1 MRCPKC
7 GYISFDHLATCLNC
21 SKDFSE
27 LSSAVLGTTYSVT
40 APSFLKFSQSNEPR
54 EDDADLELVHDE
66 GELDLVDPDL
76 NILIKEEDEGI
87 AFHPDDMSLKS
98 EFGDS
103 EDDFAVSLDE
113 EPDTGSG
120 DGEIAVDLSQFEDL
134 DPMGGT
140 SSAGEEKFAIK
151 LPDELTDI
159 SDLAPPAHSQSQIPT
174 GQESKSA
181 EAEMNFD
188 MVDLDLKL
196 DGLEMDF
203 SLMSPDKGAPE
214 EAIDRLSLDDID
226 ASGSRDRENKKPS
239 PSSTPKSAAPAAK
252 PAEMDMDADL
262 DFELD
267 LGGLTIPK
275 K

>member
-7 GYISFDHLATCLNC
+7 GYISFDHLANCLNC

-27 LSSAVLGTTYSVT
+27 VSSAALGTTYSAT
-40 APSFLKFSQSNEPR
+40 APSFLKFSQNSAPT
-54 EDDADLELVHDE
+54 EDDIDLEPVHD
-66 GELDLVDPDL
+66 DLEDEFDIVDPDL

-87 AFHPDDMSLKS
+87 DFHPDDTSLKS

-103 EDDFAVSLDE
+103 DDDFTVSLDE
-113 EPDTGSG
+113 EPDTGSP
-120 DGEIAVDLSQFEDL
+120 DGEIEVDLSQFEDTTQK
-134 DPMGGT
+134 GGG
-140 SSAGEEKFAIK
+140 SGIGEEKFTIEM
-151 LPDELTDI
+151 PDELADI
-159 SDLAPPAHSQSQIPT
+159 SDLAPPALSQNTIPAAP
-174 GQESKSA
+174 ERKSV
-181 EAEMNFD
+181 EDEMNFD

-196 DGLEMDF
+196 DGLDMDF
-203 SLMSPDKGAPE
+203 SLMSPDKGGPE

-226 ASGSRDRENKKPS
+226 ASGSRENKKPS
-239 PSSTPKSAAPAAK
+239 PSPTPQSAPAAK

>member
-27 LSSAVLGTTYSVT
+27 LSSAALGTTYSAT
-40 APSFLKFSQSNEPR
+40 APSFLKFSQSSAPTG
-54 EDDADLELVHDE
+54 DDIDLEPVHEDLE
-66 GELDLVDPDL
+66 DELDIVDPDL

-87 AFHPDDMSLKS
+87 AFHPDDTSVKS

-103 EDDFAVSLDE
+103 DDDFTVSLDE
-113 EPDTGSG
+113 EHDTGSP
-120 DGEIAVDLSQFEDL
+120 DGEIEVDLSQFEDTT
-134 DPMGGT
+134 PKSGG
-140 SSAGEEKFAIK
+140 SLVGEEKITIEM
-151 LPDELTDI
+151 PDELADI
-159 SDLAPPAHSQSQIPT
+159 SDLAPPALSQNTIPAAP
-174 GQESKSA
+174 ERKSI
-181 EAEMNFD
+181 EDEMNFD

-196 DGLEMDF
+196 DGLDMDF
-203 SLMSPDKGAPE
+203 SLMPPTKGGNE
-214 EAIDRLSLDDID
+214 DAIDRLSLDDID
-226 ASGSRDRENKKPS
+226 ASGSRESKKPS
-239 PSSTPKSAAPAAK
+239 PSPTPKSAPAAK

>member
-27 LSSAVLGTTYSVT
+27 VSSAALGTTYSAT
-40 APSFLKFSQSNEPR
+40 APSFLKFSQSSELMEGDVELEPVH
-54 EDDADLELVHDE
+54 DDLDADLDV
-66 GELDLVDPDL
+66 VDPDL

-87 AFHPDDMSLKS
+87 AFHLDDDSLKG

-120 DGEIAVDLSQFEDL
+120 DGEMAVDLSQFEDL
-134 DPMGGT
+134 DPTGGT
-140 SSAGEEKFAIK
+140 SSAAEEKLTIDM
-151 LPDELTDI
+151 PDELADI
-159 SDLAPPAHSQSQIPT
+159 SDLAPPALSQSQIPASR
-174 GQESKSA
+174 EKKSI
-181 EAEMNFD
+181 EDEMNFD

-196 DGLEMDF
+196 DGLDMDF
-203 SLMSPDKGAPE
+203 SLMSPDKGGTE

-226 ASGSRDRENKKPS
+226 ASGSGEKKPS
-239 PSSTPKSAAPAAK
+239 PPPPSPKAAPVAK
-252 PAEMDMDADL
+252 SGEMDMDADL